1 MFQCGHRHRQ
11 GIHFVKT
18 VCIVMHLLLVV
29 AIVPTIAGIPVLWK
43 NFIYH
48 YSVTPTV
55 FDNANDDAHPA
66 STNFT

>member
-1 MFQCGHRHRQ
+1 
-11 GIHFVKT
+11 VKT
-18 VCIVMHLLLVV
+18 VCLVMHLLLVV
-29 AIVPTIAGIPVLWK
+29 AIVPTVAGIPILWK

-48 YSVTPTV
+48 YSVTLTV